1 MESLIRRARRQRWAH
16 LCVVNLRILLG
27 FAFVP
32 AGLKKLLDQ
41 PFTDPSNSGRF
52 HDFLDAFHATGWFYQ
67 LVGILQLTI
76 AVLLMTQRF
85 ATLGALLA
93 LPVLTAIL
101 ALCWSTGVY
110 PTAIVVTLMFLGTL
124 ALVAWDH
131 AKWRSLLA
139 ADDGAPAPPPAPG
152 DVLGEPPVSLRLWQL
167 CGVAVIVVYVGV
179 CLAMGEVY
187 RPKGARPDSLGF
199 YVFPVILALPIV
211 TYVLDRRSRRT
222 PRPSGATPGR

>member
-1 MESLIRRARRQRWAH
+1 MQHLIRRARRQRWAH

-41 PFTDPSNSGRF
+41 PFTDPAHSGRF
-52 HDFLDAFHATGWFYQ
+52 HDFLHAFHATGWFYQ
-67 LVGILQLTI
+67 FVGILQLTI

-101 ALCWSTGVY
+101 AFCWSTGVY
-110 PTAIVVTLMFLGTL
+110 PTAIVVTLMVLGTL

-131 AKWRSLLA
+131 AKWRGILA
-139 ADDGAPAPPPAPG
+139 ADEGAPDPRPAP
-152 DVLGEPPVSLRLWQL
+152 EPRDPPLITLRLWQL
-167 CGVAVIVVYVGV
+167 CGLAVIVVYVGV

-187 RPKGARPDSLGF
+187 RPKGARPDDVGF

-211 TYVLDRRSRRT
+211 TLILDQRRR
-222 PRPSGATPGR
+222 